1 MRQSLGPMSV
11 KYMDWVWSHRESFKL
26 SGPDTSTLL
35 KLAGLTENMKT
46 PVVVSIQ
53 TLSKNTG
60 YCERT
65 VYRSLQSLL
74 AKNLIVKINRDP
86 YHPHFRWDWPVRLN
100 AYKINVKAFC
110 HAEKERNY
118 ELYP

>member
-1 MRQSLGPMSV
+1 MCPLVGTMSL
-11 KYMDWVWSHRESFKL
+11 KYIDWVWRHRESFKL

-74 AKNLIVKINRDP
+74 AKNLIVKMNRDP
-86 YHPHFRWDWPVRLN
+86 YHPLFTWDWPVRLN
-100 AYKINVKAFC
+100 AYKINVTKSSQVEV
-110 HAEKERNY
+110 EKDRS
-118 ELYP
+118 